1 MNRRLMISN
10 GAIFLGLGANMI
22 ARRTSAAPPAPPVT
36 STRPAPI
43 GTQIANPGAGP
54 LSAILDYQ
62 GTSYRYD
69 ELSGVDQGDY
79 IDPRNRFVQACIR
92 VTHDRLPLTVY
103 FRRDKG
109 ASRAEVVFELG
120 RLWSKTPPANMDA
133 YRVTILQGDKI
144 VFATD
149 VPQHFWSS
157 RWRWQSAPRPVTV
170 RVSDLIANG
179 LLPHYDNNVNR
190 GSAHPLRQ
198 QSYEIMGLA
207 GIIRSMG
214 STGERP
220 DIGPVTEA
228 QGEFICTG
236 NKGALE
242 TLLAQGESAGT
253 WPWHYRDENTGAP
266 IDLIRYTNASAYSPD
281 TGNPYLARTNS
292 GLHPDTPHQ
301 PALAYLP
308 FLLTGDP
315 YFLEELQYQVTYNFV
330 ESPPNYRFRMQ
341 QIRGNAW
348 SMRTL
353 GQAAM
358 VTPDATPRWL
368 QPRRYF
374 RDLLNA
380 QHDWIKST
388 FVDSTDT
395 VRTVFRTTEQTFLSR
410 QDGPFE
416 PHTVVAPWQE
426 EFQAFIFGWL
436 VQMGHADWEPIFRWK
451 IGSTIARTDGRSGWI
466 RAYCTPNHQLVREHP
481 DSPWGRSWGESWAMN
496 QSRLNLQY
504 DDPNRLPLDKPGK
517 ITYPTYTRGAL
528 AMAVRLG
535 VTDAKPC
542 FDWIDGQI
550 SSRLGGPY
558 RLDYKW
564 SVA

>member
-1 MNRRLMISN
+1 MV
-10 GAIFLGLGANMI
+10 G
-22 ARRTSAAPPAPPVT
+22 
-36 STRPAPI
+36 
-43 GTQIANPGAGP
+43 
-54 LSAILDYQ
+54 
-62 GTSYRYD
+62 
-69 ELSGVDQGDY
+69 
-79 IDPRNRFVQACIR
+79 RNRFVQACIR

-266 IDLIRYTNASAYSPD
+266 STSFA
-281 TGNPYLARTNS
+281 TRTHRPIHRIPATRIWQEPIA
-292 GLHPDTPHQ
+292 GCIPTPH
-301 PALAYLP
+301 
-308 FLLTGDP
+308 T
-315 YFLEELQYQVTYNFV
+315 N
-330 ESPPNYRFRMQ
+330 R
-341 QIRGNAW
+341 
-348 SMRTL
+348 
-353 GQAAM
+353 
-358 VTPDATPRWL
+358 
-368 QPRRYF
+368 
-374 RDLLNA
+374 
-380 QHDWIKST
+380 
-388 FVDSTDT
+388 
-395 VRTVFRTTEQTFLSR
+395 
-410 QDGPFE
+410 
-416 PHTVVAPWQE
+416 
-426 EFQAFIFGWL
+426 
-436 VQMGHADWEPIFRWK
+436 
-451 IGSTIARTDGRSGWI
+451 
-466 RAYCTPNHQLVREHP
+466 
-481 DSPWGRSWGESWAMN
+481 
-496 QSRLNLQY
+496 
-504 DDPNRLPLDKPGK
+504 RLPTCPF
-517 ITYPTYTRGAL
+517 
-528 AMAVRLG
+528 
-535 VTDAKPC
+535 C
-542 FDWIDGQI
+542 
-550 SSRLGGPY
+550 
-558 RLDYKW
+558 
-564 SVA
+564 